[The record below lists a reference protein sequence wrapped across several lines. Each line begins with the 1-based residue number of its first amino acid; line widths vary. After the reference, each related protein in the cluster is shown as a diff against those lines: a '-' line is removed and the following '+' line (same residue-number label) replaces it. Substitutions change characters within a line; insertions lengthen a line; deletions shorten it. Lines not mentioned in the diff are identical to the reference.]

1 MDYILITDGYVKDS
15 KTTLAKDVQKWI
27 AGLAFLRILYV
38 LYSVLHVM
46 ESEQLKNSLLDYSQ
60 AYRLVTTQLLL
71 FAISLEVVSFAWF
84 LRPVA
89 FFSCALVKALTQ

>member
-1 MDYILITDGYVKDS
+1 MDHILITDSYVKDS
-15 KTTLAKDVQKWI
+15 KTTLAKDVQKLI

-60 AYRLVTTQLLL
+60 AYRLVKTQLLL
-71 FAISLEVVSFAWF
+71 FAISLEVVSFA
-84 LRPVA
+84 
-89 FFSCALVKALTQ
+89 